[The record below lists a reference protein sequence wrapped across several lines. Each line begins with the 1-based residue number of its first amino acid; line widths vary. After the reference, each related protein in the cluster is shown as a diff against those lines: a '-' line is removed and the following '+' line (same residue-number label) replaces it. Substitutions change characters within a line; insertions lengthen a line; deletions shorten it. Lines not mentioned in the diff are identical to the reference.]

1 MDEKHKYKVYILTFI
16 LDIFLILLLIYK
28 NLHLLDKFWIYSVL
42 FCHVIFY
49 YAVKKDKIQLI
60 DILHY
65 LIAIF
70 ILFSLFLKSIFIK
83 AISLFLIVV
92 IQYLWIYEKIC
103 ILNKVGEN
111 FGFSDILHYLVILF
125 TVILSINIGFSYS
138 KNSPIENINNI
149 SNNIENTVE
158 NIIKTTEKTA
168 LKKQH

>member
-1 MDEKHKYKVYILTFI
+1 MEENDKIKLYILTFI

-28 NLHLLDKFWIYSVL
+28 KLHFLDKFWIYSVL
-42 FCHVIFY
+42 FCHGIFY
-49 YAVKKDKIQLI
+49 YAVKKDKTQLI

-83 AISLFLIVV
+83 AISLFLIVI
-92 IQYLWIYEKIC
+92 IQYLWIYEKRC

-125 TVILSINIGFSYS
+125 TVLLSMNIGFSYS
-138 KNSPIENINNI
+138 KKSSIENINNI
-149 SNNIENTVE
+149 SIDTVE
-158 NIIKTTEKTA
+158 NVIKLTKKTA
-168 LKKQH
+168 LKKELPSK